1 MLLKIFVQEHSSL
14 HSSAAPHGPAGAP
27 GAARRHW
34 EATRMAAAVVQAAP
48 LLGLLRAPRS
58 FLSASARAG
67 NRVRSRWKSGGNISQ
82 LHQRGLLK
90 DVFPAADGLQ
100 RLLSAGAQGLYC
112 GFDPTADSLHV
123 GNLLALVGLLHFQ
136 RAGHRVLVLLGG
148 ATARLGDPSGRSS
161 EREAVSADTVREN
174 ARSIQE
180 GILGVFRNH
189 RACFCS
195 DAEAT
200 TLGPVSVVNNSDW
213 YEGKELV
220 EFIGTVGRHFRM
232 GTMLSRHSV
241 QARLKS
247 PEGMSF
253 TEFTYQMFQAYDF
266 YHLYQHHGCR
276 IQLGGT
282 DQLGNIMS
290 GYEFISK
297 VTGQDVYGI
306 MVPLVTSASGDKLG
320 KTAGNAVWLNRNKTS
335 PFELYQYFVRQPD
348 SSVER
353 YLKLFTF
360 IPLPEI
366 ESIMVNHKKDPGKRI
381 AQKRLAAEVTK
392 LVHGKEGLES
402 AKRCTNALYHNS
414 MDALETMSDEELQE
428 LFKEASFSENLL
440 EPGTTVLDLCRK
452 ANAIPDG
459 PRGYQMIT
467 DGGIWINHLR
477 VTEPEQV
484 LVLKQHILTNG
495 LSLLRVGKKNYHIV
509 KWLNLVI

>member
-1 MLLKIFVQEHSSL
+1 M
-14 HSSAAPHGPAGAP
+14 AAP
-27 GAARRHW
+27 
-34 EATRMAAAVVQAAP
+34 VAP
-48 LLGLLRAPRS
+48 LLGLLRTPRALFTAPG
-58 FLSASARAG
+58 RADT
-67 NRVRSRWKSGGNISQ
+67 RVWSRWKSGGSVLQ
-82 LHQRGLLK
+82 LHQRGLFK
-90 DVFPAADGLQ
+90 DVFPAAGGLQ
-100 RLLSAGAQGLYC
+100 QLLSAGAQSVYC

-123 GNLLALVGLLHFQ
+123 GNLLALVGLLHLQ
-136 RAGHRVLVLLGG
+136 RAGHRVLPLLGG

-174 ARSIQE
+174 ARSIRE

-195 DAEAT
+195 DAEAAS
-200 TLGPVSVVNNSDW
+200 LGPVSVVNNSDW
-213 YEGKELV
+213 YEGKEV
-220 EFIGTVGRHFRM
+220 VDFIDTVGRHFRM

-241 QARLKS
+241 QSRLKS
-247 PEGMSF
+247 PEGMSL

-266 YHLYQHHGCR
+266 YYLNQHHGCR
-276 IQLGGT
+276 IQLGGM

-320 KTAGNAVWLNRNKTS
+320 KTAGNALWLNRNKTS

-348 SSVER
+348 SHVER
-353 YLKLFTF
+353 YLKLYTF

-366 ESIMVNHKKDPGKRI
+366 ESIMVNHNINPGKRI

-402 AKRCTNALYHNS
+402 AKRCTNVLYHNS
-414 MDALETMSDEELQE
+414 VDALETMSDEELKE

-459 PRGYQMIT
+459 PRGYQMIM

-477 VTEPEQV
+477 VTKPEQV

-509 KWLNLVI
+509 KWLNLIT

>member
-1 MLLKIFVQEHSSL
+1 M
-14 HSSAAPHGPAGAP
+14 AAP
-27 GAARRHW
+27 
-34 EATRMAAAVVQAAP
+34 VAP
-48 LLGLLRAPRS
+48 LLGLLRTPRALFTAPG
-58 FLSASARAG
+58 RADT
-67 NRVRSRWKSGGNISQ
+67 RVWSRWKSGGSVLQ
-82 LHQRGLLK
+82 LHQRGLFK
-90 DVFPAADGLQ
+90 DVFPAAGGLQ
-100 RLLSAGAQGLYC
+100 QLLSAGAQSVYC

-123 GNLLALVGLLHFQ
+123 GNLLALVGLLHLQ
-136 RAGHRVLVLLGG
+136 RAGHRVLPLLGG

-174 ARSIQE
+174 ARSIRE

-195 DAEAT
+195 DAEAAS
-200 TLGPVSVVNNSDW
+200 LGPVSVVNNSDW
-213 YEGKELV
+213 
-220 EFIGTVGRHFRM
+220 
-232 GTMLSRHSV
+232 
-241 QARLKS
+241 
-247 PEGMSF
+247 
-253 TEFTYQMFQAYDF
+253 
-266 YHLYQHHGCR
+266 
-276 IQLGGT
+276 
-282 DQLGNIMS
+282 
-290 GYEFISK
+290 

-320 KTAGNAVWLNRNKTS
+320 KTAGNALWLNRNKTS

-348 SSVER
+348 SHVER
-353 YLKLFTF
+353 YLKLYTF

-366 ESIMVNHKKDPGKRI
+366 ESIMVNHNINPGKRI

-402 AKRCTNALYHNS
+402 AKRCTNVLYHNS
-414 MDALETMSDEELQE
+414 VDALETMSDEELKE

-459 PRGYQMIT
+459 PRGYQMIM

-477 VTEPEQV
+477 VTKPEQV

-509 KWLNLVI
+509 KWLNLIT

>member
-1 MLLKIFVQEHSSL
+1 MCLKSGPNRSHTL
-14 HSSAAPHGPAGAP
+14 HHQAILQHPLGTAAASGPPRPRREAAGMAAP
-27 GAARRHW
+27 
-34 EATRMAAAVVQAAP
+34 VAP
-48 LLGLLRAPRS
+48 LLGLLRRPRVLFTAPG
-58 FLSASARAG
+58 RADT
-67 NRVRSRWKSGGNISQ
+67 RVWSRRKSGGSVLQ
-82 LHQRGLLK
+82 LHQRGLFK
-90 DVFPAADGLQ
+90 DVFPATGGLQ
-100 RLLSAGAQGLYC
+100 QLLSAGAQSVYC

-123 GNLLALVGLLHFQ
+123 GNLLALVGLLHLQ
-136 RAGHRVLVLLGG
+136 RAGHRVLPLLGG

-161 EREAVSADTVREN
+161 EREAVSADKVREN
-174 ARSIQE
+174 ARSIRE

-195 DAEAT
+195 DAEAAS
-200 TLGPVSVVNNSDW
+200 LGPVSVVNNSDW
-213 YEGKELV
+213 
-220 EFIGTVGRHFRM
+220 
-232 GTMLSRHSV
+232 
-241 QARLKS
+241 
-247 PEGMSF
+247 
-253 TEFTYQMFQAYDF
+253 
-266 YHLYQHHGCR
+266 
-276 IQLGGT
+276 
-282 DQLGNIMS
+282 
-290 GYEFISK
+290 

-320 KTAGNAVWLNRNKTS
+320 KTAGNALWLNRNKTS

-348 SSVER
+348 SHVER
-353 YLKLFTF
+353 YLKLYTF

-366 ESIMVNHKKDPGKRI
+366 ESIMVNHNIDPGKRI

-402 AKRCTNALYHNS
+402 AKRCTNVLYHNS
-414 MDALETMSDEELQE
+414 VDALETMSDEELKE

-459 PRGYQMIT
+459 PRGYQMIM

-477 VTEPEQV
+477 VTKPEQV

-509 KWLNLVI
+509 KWLNLIT